1 MELELELV
9 VKVEVEKFA
18 KVHPPAQWT
27 PERPKVVEGQWDVVA
42 NSQAVKVE
50 MVVQK
55 LVHLL
60 ASRLLAVVVV

>member
-1 MELELELV
+1 MELELV
-9 VKVEVEKFA
+9 VNFEVENFA

-55 LVHLL
+55 LVHSL